1 MIRHAKILAVFTM
14 WLALL
19 VGSAESSS
27 SGESQITAIDIALD
41 PDATMIQH
49 AQADNARPRAYP
61 KKGESV
67 LMEVRKRTSHVAK
80 SFLLWGQPPGPAF
93 CSRGDS
99 AFVRTAPSHVGASAD
114 RRVRAARCP
123 RGTTAQLSRRS

>member
-67 LMEVRKRTSHVAK
+67 LMEVSKKDQPCHRILPSLGSAAG
-80 SFLLWGQPPGPAF
+80 SCFLL
-93 CSRGDS
+93 
-99 AFVRTAPSHVGASAD
+99 
-114 RRVRAARCP
+114 
-123 RGTTAQLSRRS
+123 